1 MFKDAFDNILLFAPA
16 VERFV
21 CPVLHSD
28 VNVSYVP
35 ESEERL
41 AAVGDSIAYN
51 FDIVNAGSVTL
62 SSIDLLVPQVR
73 SEFCLVDRIALS
85 SRGSRHKC
93 VCLSTE
99 RFVSAALVATLIFI
113 RIFRG

>member
-1 MFKDAFDNILLFAPA
+1 MFKDAFDNTLLFAPA

-21 CPVLHSD
+21 CPVLHLD

-73 SEFCLVDRIALS
+73 IEFCLVGQD
-85 SRGSRHKC
+85 C
-93 VCLSTE
+93 VVITWLSTQM
-99 RFVSAALVATLIFI
+99 RLSFY
-113 RIFRG
+113 G